1 MGRIK
6 TAPHPSIIEVQT
18 SRSSKLMRAIIAII
32 GRGAAPVPL
41 AIVGALARVLSSL
54 VMPDYAA
61 RTGPKQPVM
70 TPKWDGVGA

>member
-1 MGRIK
+1 
-6 TAPHPSIIEVQT
+6 
-18 SRSSKLMRAIIAII
+18 MRAIIAII

-41 AIVGALARVLSSL
+41 AIVGALAHVLSSL

-70 TPKWDGVGA
+70 TGKVPGDTADYGALQAAFSRGRG